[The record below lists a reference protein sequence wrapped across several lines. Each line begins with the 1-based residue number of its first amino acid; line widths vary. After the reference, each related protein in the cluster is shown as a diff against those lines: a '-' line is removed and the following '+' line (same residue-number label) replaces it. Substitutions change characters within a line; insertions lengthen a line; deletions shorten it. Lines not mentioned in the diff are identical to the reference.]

1 MATHSSV
8 LAWRIPG
15 TGKPGGLPSMGS
27 HRVGHDWSDV
37 AAAAAVCFLCLWVWF
52 CFVTYVHLC
61 YFLFHIICETWILI
75 QHQVESQY
83 RDPVETESFRHFLLY
98 FDEEVLNY
106 TKGIAFLRPSLEK
119 VFQIATWSA
128 LKSCLTP
135 VWKVPPPKELFSTN
149 CRVLLCYE
157 ASGDEFFSF
166 LIFLFPPIFIFCTI
180 PMFNSV
186 ENSGNSGRLYF
197 GVLQNHCRWWL
208 QP

>member
-1 MATHSSV
+1 M
-8 LAWRIPG
+8 RE
-15 TGKPGGLPSMGS
+15 PGGLPSMGS

-37 AAAAAVCFLCLWVWF
+37 AAAAAVCFLCLWVCF

-83 RDPVETESFRHFLLY
+83 RDPVETESFRYFLLY

-166 LIFLFPPIFIFCTI
+166 GRF
-180 PMFNSV
+180 SV
-186 ENSGNSGRLYF
+186 RGQR
-197 GVLQNHCRWWL
+197 RWWHPTPVL
-208 QP
+208 LPGKSHRCRSLVGCSPWGH